1 MLERKFI
8 NINGNNMSYFESG
21 TGNTTIIFS
30 SGFSTP
36 LTLADMY
43 EIFERLSISARCIC
57 LDRFGYGFSDV
68 IISDRSVY
76 DITDEIILF
85 CKKLN
90 INTEDVIYVG
100 HSISTFYGLYLNSKV
115 KLKGLVLI
123 DNEKIG
129 KVELYLTRICYS
141 MYYLLKNTF
150 LKKFF
155 NKSAVKTL
163 FKGRN
168 IPDEVR
174 EEGIFV
180 LKERLPNENM
190 KDELITFTKNLND
203 ILYSYDKTIFAKTL
217 LVCRDSTFK
226 HNENLKKYFKDVKVL
241 NVGKSEHFIQYY
253 HYDKIAKCIKEMFS
267 I

>member
-21 TGNTTIIFS
+21 TGNTTIIFT

-43 EIFERLSISARCIC
+43 EIFEGLSISARCIC
-57 LDRFGYGFSDV
+57 IDRFGYGFSDV
-68 IISDRSVY
+68 ITSDRSVY

-90 INTEDVIYVG
+90 INTDDVIYVG

-115 KLKGLVLI
+115 NLKGMVLI

-129 KVELYLTRICYS
+129 KLELYLTRICYG
-141 MYYLLKNTF
+141 MYYLLRNTF
-150 LKKFF
+150 FKRYF
-155 NKSAVKTL
+155 NKLAIKTL
-163 FKGRN
+163 FKNRN
-168 IPDEVR
+168 IPDDVKQ
-174 EEGIFV
+174 EGIFV

-190 KDELITFTKNLND
+190 KDELITFSKDLNA
-203 ILYSYDKTIFAKTL
+203 ILASYDKTKFAKTL

-226 HNENLKKYFKDVKVL
+226 HNENLKKYFNDVKVL

-253 HYDKIAKCIKEMFS
+253 HYDKIIKFIKEMFS